1 MEPKTDIYLIHNI
14 LILSLIKFITLQ
26 IVRTSRM
33 VPVKCLKKY
42 NIKLGQW
49 SFCKNYKD
57 LENIISILFLIQHN
71 CIFSRHPTSEASKW
85 RSQ

>member
-1 MEPKTDIYLIHNI
+1 MSRRWSIKTDIYLVHII
-14 LILSLIKFITLQ
+14 LILSLTKFITLQ
-26 IVRTSRM
+26 IVRVSGM

-57 LENIISILFLIQHN
+57 LKYIISILFLIQYN
-71 CIFSRHPTSEASKW
+71 CILSRRK
-85 RSQ
+85 

>member
-14 LILSLIKFITLQ
+14 LILSIIKVITLQ
-26 IVRTSRM
+26 IVRTSGM

-49 SFCKNYKD
+49 SFC
-57 LENIISILFLIQHN
+57 ENF
-71 CIFSRHPTSEASKW
+71 T
-85 RSQ
+85 